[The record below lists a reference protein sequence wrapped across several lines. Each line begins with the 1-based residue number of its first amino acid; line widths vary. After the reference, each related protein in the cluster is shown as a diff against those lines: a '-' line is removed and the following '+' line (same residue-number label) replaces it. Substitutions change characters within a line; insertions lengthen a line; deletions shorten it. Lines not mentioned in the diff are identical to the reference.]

1 MLETTQSTKTA
12 ILVQLM
18 AQRAKIRQVGSR
30 ANQEPTPR
38 VSEGA
43 VIVDDAI
50 VPTVNVLC

>member
-18 AQRAKIRQVGSR
+18 AQRAKIRQLGSR

-43 VIVDDAI
+43 FIVDDAI